1 MSLPS
6 FTWLRCRRMLD
17 MTDDVL
23 AASACRCRWL
33 CDGVVET
40 LLRET
45 DHNGFPVIISK
56 ESHFLVGFVLRRDL
70 IIAISECALCYNELW
85 VYTALQWA
93 VSALCYNEL
102 SAHWVTVSCECALC
116 YNEPWVYTALQWAMS
131 VHCVTVGCE
140 FTLSYSELCCTR
152 SPVCWSLVTW
162 CRDLLSHS
170 CIQSLTVWC
179 LRQAVVP
186 WTDSVLSDELCIV

>member
-1 MSLPS
+1 
-6 FTWLRCRRMLD
+6 MLD

-23 AASACRCRWL
+23 AASASRCHWL

-70 IIAISECALCYNELW
+70 IIAISECALCFNELW
-85 VYTALQWA
+85 VCTELQWA
-93 VSALCYNEL
+93 VS
-102 SAHWVTVSCECALC
+102 
-116 YNEPWVYTALQWAMS
+116 
-131 VHCVTVGCE
+131 VHCVTMSRE

-152 SPVCWSLVTW
+152 LPVCCSLVTR
-162 CRDLLSHS
+162 CRDLLTHS
-170 CIQSLTVWC
+170 CIQSLIVWC

-186 WTDSVLSDELCIV
+186 WTDNVLSDELCIV